1 MEISWCSIKEYR
13 RIATW
18 AKEISVRRIRQLIQ
32 AGIFPEEVRR
42 IAAGKVG
49 AKYTYQIKLSNP
61 EEVDKLLRIRYVET
75 IAQKDD
81 VATNTNAQVL
91 NATDNRPQTSFFLDM
106 ELPVGSYFDI
116 AMQNKIIRK
125 KYNEYLSNCGAS
137 NTDVAGDH
145 STKGRLK
152 NRHIVRCNI
161 NMKNALCKYANHT
174 GLTMKEAYVVLLM
187 EYLNS
192 PAGKIA
198 VCTAQAINNK
208 HNIKKTKK
216 EDTKY
221 GHAVC

>member
-1 MEISWCSIKEYR
+1 MEVSWCSIKEYR

-32 AGIFPEEVRR
+32 ANIFPEEVRR
-42 IAAGKVG
+42 IPAGKAG
-49 AKYTYQIKLSNP
+49 AKYTYQIRLSKP
-61 EEVDKLLRIRYVET
+61 EEVDKLSHTRYFET

-81 VATNTNAQVL
+81 VATNTKVQIL
-91 NATDNRPQTSFFLDM
+91 NATDSHPPTSFRLDM
-106 ELPVGSYFDI
+106 AAPIGSFIDI
-116 AMQNKIIRK
+116 ALQNKIIK
-125 KYNEYLSNCGAS
+125 QKYNEYLSNCGAS

-161 NMKNALCKYANHT
+161 NMKNALCEYAKHT

-187 EYLNS
+187 KYLNS

-198 VCTAQAINNK
+198 LCTAQTINNK
-208 HNIKKTKK
+208 HNIKKTEK
-216 EDTKY
+216 EDIKY